1 MSMQSMTNI
10 IYLPQ
15 NHAKNM
21 TDMKGLLKVYSS
33 RNASGRFDEAIDK
46 YSSYYDSLMDDVLGR

>member
-1 MSMQSMTNI
+1 MNI

-21 TDMKGLLKVYSS
+21 TDMKGLLRVYSS
-33 RNASGRFDEAIDK
+33 RNISGKFDEAIQK
-46 YSSYYDSLMDDVLGR
+46 YQSYYDSLMDDVLER